1 MALAII
7 VPVDLWE
14 DDDAEGVI
22 TAWLIDDN
30 SEVQSGQLVADV
42 MVEKIQY
49 EIHSPFTG
57 KISITCHEEE
67 VVTKGC
73 TIAEVS

>member
-1 MALAII
+1 MAQAII

-30 SEVQSGQLVADV
+30 SEVQSEQLVADV